1 MRLASAVHHRRGI
14 LCGLVQGVHLHIVQT
29 QPLVT
34 NRRTDREAHLIGSG
48 HIAFEVDI
56 AHLIGVGFALRHAA
70 CACHTAGHMELLPDF
85 SVDTGLDRAGLQLIA
100 VFGSKIDAHILHVR
114 RLLQVH
120 HIAIV
125 LHLVAFAGKKGR
137 RVSVNQCALAQLI
150 ISSFAHFVRRYI
162 YSAECRQLRE
172 KYAEIAA
179 CERQCA
185 CLGLVVD
192 QHHVLH
198 FLTFRPSR
206 AAHAVPILSVF
217 APLHSP
223 FAQQCGINPHFSRR
237 EGLGK
242 GQSDKIAGRHGHMHS
257 VEVSFAV
264 LLHHSRR
271 NTRHAAHG
279 LDRFSPFAEGL
290 STQSVLT
297 EVIHERIEILLRRL
311 ALALAHTDA
320 TSQTFESIG
329 RVIGVDIKVCHAI
342 QLLHIFFPPHFG
354 FVAFGHLNHLPRYA
368 QHSMQFQEPRG
379 KIVVQQAL
387 VFDRRILQSQHGFGG
402 RQQPFDQ
409 LFHFV
414 GFSRL
419 ETRNGLLHVF
429 GIVPPEIRNDR
440 LVGLLL
446 FGAAEDSAE
455 AGIPRLHIVERRVVP
470 RIVSNRK
477 KCRLRHFALLH
488 RIRHDAQ
495 SMFELFGHLSVVVHR
510 RHLKEIVV
518 HI

>member
-1 MRLASAVHHRRGI
+1 
-14 LCGLVQGVHLHIVQT
+14 
-29 QPLVT
+29 
-34 NRRTDREAHLIGSG
+34 
-48 HIAFEVDI
+48 
-56 AHLIGVGFALRHAA
+56 
-70 CACHTAGHMELLPDF
+70 MELLPDF

-242 GQSDKIAGRHGHMHS
+242 GQSNKIAGRHGHMHS

-297 EVIHERIEILLRRL
+297 
-311 ALALAHTDA
+311 
-320 TSQTFESIG
+320 
-329 RVIGVDIKVCHAI
+329 
-342 QLLHIFFPPHFG
+342 
-354 FVAFGHLNHLPRYA
+354 
-368 QHSMQFQEPRG
+368 
-379 KIVVQQAL
+379 
-387 VFDRRILQSQHGFGG
+387 
-402 RQQPFDQ
+402 
-409 LFHFV
+409 
-414 GFSRL
+414 
-419 ETRNGLLHVF
+419 
-429 GIVPPEIRNDR
+429 
-440 LVGLLL
+440 
-446 FGAAEDSAE
+446 
-455 AGIPRLHIVERRVVP
+455 
-470 RIVSNRK
+470 
-477 KCRLRHFALLH
+477 
-488 RIRHDAQ
+488 
-495 SMFELFGHLSVVVHR
+495 
-510 RHLKEIVV
+510 
-518 HI
+518 